1 MLFCNK
7 IDKLMFRRTLSLIFI
22 TPIIISCISDSTLA
36 FQKNKSIENVE
47 NLFETSRNNSLP
59 DSIRKKSLVEAN
71 KNIEKLDNDSLKI
84 RLYVESA
91 YNNLILGNLDD
102 FRTINHRILQIPSLN
117 KDTIIWARVNSNLGY
132 YYRIKYTND
141 SSFYYY
147 NKALKYYHLFGS
159 LTDEAEMRYNL
170 AAIQSN
176 EKDYISSEINTIK
189 AISILKNRKEYY
201 ALFLCYNNLAFI
213 ANQLKDFEKSIKYRK
228 EGLEFLSRLNNVE
241 KLELTALN
249 GIGIT
254 YQNKQDYAK
263 SIEYFNNALATK
275 DIQSLYPDIYAVL
288 IDNLAYSKF
297 KNEDDSDLP
306 NLFYVSLKVRDSLQ
320 IIDGIISSNL
330 HLTEYFLSKGDS
342 LIALQYCIAAK
353 DLAKSSNNNI
363 DLLQSYLLLS
373 KLEPAEKGKEYL
385 LKHIQLTDSLQQK
398 ERVIREKFTRIAYE
412 TDEITQEKEVETK
425 KKWWVILFS
434 GIGTSFGILLFI
446 NMKQSSKNK
455 ELLFNQK
462 QEESNIEI
470 YNLMLSQQEMFQK
483 GSENEKKR
491 ISEELH
497 DGILGRLFGTR
508 LSLDSL
514 NEGKTKADI
523 KEREEYI
530 EELQLIEE
538 DVRTIAHNLKASIF
552 NSETNF
558 IKLVEQLV
566 AEQSKTGKFE
576 CEPNFN
582 NLTNWEGIS
591 NNIKINCYRILQESI
606 QNINKYASASK
617 VQIDFKKV
625 DNYILMSI
633 HDNGVGFSIK
643 KQNKGIG
650 IKNMRSRAEAIN
662 SKIEFNSSEG
672 SGTQITMTIPL

>member
-1 MLFCNK
+1 
-7 IDKLMFRRTLSLIFI
+7 MFKNNLSILI
-22 TPIIISCISDSTLA
+22 
-36 FQKNKSIENVE
+36 
-47 NLFETSRNNSLP
+47 
-59 DSIRKKSLVEAN
+59 
-71 KNIEKLDNDSLKI
+71 
-84 RLYVESA
+84 
-91 YNNLILGNLDD
+91 LILGLG
-102 FRTINHRILQIPSLN
+102 FTINNCKKSSANDNFDKIISQINNSSNTNLSDSLRN
-117 KDTIIWARVNSNLGY
+117 QLLIDAYSKIKNVTSDSLRVNLLVEIAYSNYLLGNVDIFKEISQESLVLALTQNIKLYQAISQSNLGY
-132 YYRIKYTND
+132 YYRIKFKND

-147 NKALKYYHLFGS
+147 NQALENYKFLNNSIEEGK
-159 LTDEAEMRYNL
+159 MRYNL
-170 AAIQSN
+170 AAIQSD
-176 EKDYISSEINTIK
+176 EKDYMGSEINTVK
-189 AISILKNRKEYY
+189 AISILKNEKEYY
-201 ALFLCYNNLAFI
+201 PLFLCYNNLAFI
-213 ANQLKDFEKSIKYRK
+213 ANQLEEYEKSIEYRK
-228 EGLEFLSRLNNVE
+228 EGLAYLSKLKNVK
-241 KLELTALN
+241 KLELIALN

-254 YQNKQDYAK
+254 YQTKGDYVK
-263 SIEYFNNALATK
+263 SIEYFKNALATK

-297 KNEDDSDLP
+297 KKGDNSNLP
-306 NLFYVSLKVRDSLQ
+306 NLFYKSLKIRDSLR
-320 IIDGIISSNL
+320 IIDGIITSNL
-330 HLTEYFLSKGDS
+330 HLSEYFLSKGDS
-342 LIALQYCIAAK
+342 LIALQHCKIAK
-353 DLAKSSNNNI
+353 NLAKSSNNNI
-363 DLLQSYLLLS
+363 DLLQSYQLLS
-373 KLEPAEKGKEYL
+373 KLESAEKGKEYL

-398 ERVIREKFTRIAYE
+398 ERIIREKFTRIAYE
-412 TDEITQEKEVETK
+412 TDEITQEKEAETK

-446 NMKQSSKNK
+446 NMRQSSKNK
-455 ELLFNQK
+455 ELLFNQE

-538 DVRTIAHNLKASIF
+538 DVRTIAHNLKASFF

-566 AEQSKTGKFE
+566 AKQSKIGKFE

-625 DNYILMSI
+625 DNNILMSI
-633 HDNGVGFSIK
+633 HDDGVGFNTK
-643 KQNKGIG
+643 KKNKGIG
-650 IKNMRSRAEAIN
+650 LKNMRSRAEAIN
-662 SKIEFNSSEG
+662 SKIEFNSSQG
-672 SGTQITMTIPL
+672 SGTQITMTIPI

>member
-1 MLFCNK
+1 
-7 IDKLMFRRTLSLIFI
+7 MFKKNISILILILGISYTIINCKKSSANDNFI
-22 TPIIISCISDSTLA
+22 KIISQINNSSNTNLSDSLRNQLLIDA
-36 FQKNKSIENVE
+36 YSKIKNV
-47 NLFETSRNNSLP
+47 NS
-59 DSIRKKSLVEAN
+59 
-71 KNIEKLDNDSLKI
+71 DSLKVN
-84 RLYVESA
+84 LLVEIA
-91 YNNLILGNLDD
+91 YSNYLLGNVDI
-102 FRTINHRILQIPSLN
+102 FKEISQESLLLALN
-117 KDTIIWARVNSNLGY
+117 QNIKLYQAISQSNLGY
-132 YYRIKYTND
+132 YYRIKFKND

-147 NKALKYYHLFGS
+147 NQALKNYKFLKNSIEEGK
-159 LTDEAEMRYNL
+159 MRYNL
-170 AAIQSN
+170 AAIQSD
-176 EKDYISSEINTIK
+176 EKDYMGSEINTVK
-189 AISILKNRKEYY
+189 AISILKKEEEYY
-201 ALFLCYNNLAFI
+201 PLFLCYNNLAFI
-213 ANQLKDFEKSIKYRK
+213 ANQLEEYEKSIEYRK
-228 EGLEFLSRLNNVE
+228 EGLIYLSKLNNVGN
-241 KLELTALN
+241 LELISKN

-254 YQNKQDYAK
+254 YQNRGDYVK
-263 SIEYFNNALATK
+263 SIEYLKNALATK

-306 NLFYVSLKVRDSLQ
+306 DLFYKSLKIRDSLQ

-342 LIALQYCIAAK
+342 LIALQYCITAK

-363 DLLQSYLLLS
+363 DLLQSYQLLS
-373 KLEPAEKGKEYL
+373 KLESAEEAKEYL
-385 LKHIQLTDSLQQK
+385 LKHIQLTDSLQQR

-412 TDEITQEKEVETK
+412 TDEITQEKEAETK

-446 NMKQSSKNK
+446 NMKQNSKNK

-558 IKLVEQLV
+558 MKLVEQLV
-566 AEQSKTGKFE
+566 AKQGKIGKFE

-591 NNIKINCYRILQESI
+591 NSIKINCYRILQESI

-625 DNYILMSI
+625 DNNILMSI
-633 HDNGVGFSIK
+633 HDNGVGFNTK
-643 KQNKGIG
+643 KKNKGIG
-650 IKNMRSRAEAIN
+650 LKNMRSRAEAIN
-662 SKIEFNSSEG
+662 SKIEFNSSKG
-672 SGTQITMTIPL
+672 SGTQITMTIPI

>member
-1 MLFCNK
+1 MFKKNISILILILGISYTIINCKKNSANDNF
-7 IDKLMFRRTLSLIFI
+7 DK
-22 TPIIISCISDSTLA
+22 IISQINNSSNTNLSDSLRNQLLIDA
-36 FQKNKSIENVE
+36 YSKIKNVNG
-47 NLFETSRNNSLP
+47 
-59 DSIRKKSLVEAN
+59 
-71 KNIEKLDNDSLKI
+71 DSLKVN
-84 RLYVESA
+84 LLVEIA
-91 YNNLILGNLDD
+91 YSNYLLGNVDI
-102 FRTINHRILQIPSLN
+102 FKEISQESLVLALN
-117 KDTIIWARVNSNLGY
+117 QNIKLYQAISQSNLGY
-132 YYRIKYTND
+132 YYRIKFKND

-147 NKALKYYHLFGS
+147 NQALKNYKFLNNSIEEGK
-159 LTDEAEMRYNL
+159 MRYNL
-170 AAIQSN
+170 AAIQSD
-176 EKDYISSEINTIK
+176 EKDYMGSEINTVK
-189 AISILKNRKEYY
+189 AISILKKGEEYY
-201 ALFLCYNNLAFI
+201 PLFLCYNNLAFI
-213 ANQLKDFEKSIKYRK
+213 ANQLEEFEKSIEYRK
-228 EGLEFLSRLNNVE
+228 EGLIYLSKLNNVGN
-241 KLELTALN
+241 LELISKN
-249 GIGIT
+249 SIGIT
-254 YQNKQDYAK
+254 YQNRGDYVK
-263 SIEYFNNALATK
+263 SIEYFKNALATK

-288 IDNLAYSKF
+288 IDNLAYSKL
-297 KNEDDSDLP
+297 KKGDNSNLP
-306 NLFYVSLKVRDSLQ
+306 DLFYKSLKIRDSLQ
-320 IIDGIISSNL
+320 ITDGIIANNL
-330 HLTEYFLSKGDS
+330 HLSEYFLSKGDS
-342 LIALQYCIAAK
+342 LIALQHCKIAK
-353 DLAKSSNNNI
+353 NLAKSSNNNI

-412 TDEITQEKEVETK
+412 TDEITQEKEAETER
-425 KKWWVILFS
+425 KWWVILFS
-434 GIGTSFGILLFI
+434 GIGTSFSILLFI
-446 NMKQSSKNK
+446 NMKQRSKNK
-455 ELLFNQK
+455 ELIFNQK
-462 QEESNIEI
+462 QEESNVEI

-538 DVRTIAHNLKASIF
+538 DVRTIAHNLKASFF

-566 AEQSKTGKFE
+566 AKQSKIGKFE

-625 DNYILMSI
+625 DNNILMSI
-633 HDNGVGFSIK
+633 HDDGVGFNTK
-643 KQNKGIG
+643 KKNKGIG
-650 IKNMRSRAEAIN
+650 LKNMRSRAEAIN
-662 SKIEFNSSEG
+662 SKIEFNSSQG
-672 SGTQITMTIPL
+672 SGTQITMTIPI

>member
-1 MLFCNK
+1 
-7 IDKLMFRRTLSLIFI
+7 MFRRTLSLIFI

>member
-1 MLFCNK
+1 
-7 IDKLMFRRTLSLIFI
+7 MFRRTLSLIFI

-102 FRTINHRILQIPSLN
+102 FRIINHRILQIPSLN

-363 DLLQSYLLLS
+363 DLLQSYQLLS
-373 KLEPAEKGKEYL
+373 KLESAEKGKEYL
-385 LKHIQLTDSLQQK
+385 LKHIQLTDSLQQR

-412 TDEITQEKEVETK
+412 TDEITQEKEAETK

-455 ELLFNQK
+455 ELLFNHK

-566 AEQSKTGKFE
+566 AKQSKIGKFE
-576 CEPNFN
+576 CELNFN

-591 NNIKINCYRILQESI
+591 NNIKINCYRILQESV
-606 QNINKYASASK
+606 QNINKYASACK

-625 DNYILMSI
+625 DNNILMSI
-633 HDNGVGFSIK
+633 HDNGIGFNTK
-643 KQNKGIG
+643 KKNKGIG
-650 IKNMRSRAEAIN
+650 LKNMRSRAEAIN

-672 SGTQITMTIPL
+672 NGTQITMTIPI

>member
-1 MLFCNK
+1 MFKKNISILILILGLSFTINNCKKSSANDNF
-7 IDKLMFRRTLSLIFI
+7 DK
-22 TPIIISCISDSTLA
+22 IISQINNSSNTNLSDSLRNQLLIDAYSKT
-36 FQKNKSIENVE
+36 KNV
-47 NLFETSRNNSLP
+47 NS
-59 DSIRKKSLVEAN
+59 
-71 KNIEKLDNDSLKI
+71 DSLKI
-84 RLYVESA
+84 KLLVEIA
-91 YNNLILGNLDD
+91 YSNYLLGNVDV
-102 FRTINHRILQIPSLN
+102 FKEISQESLVLALN
-117 KDTIIWARVNSNLGY
+117 QNIKLYQAISQSNLGY
-132 YYRIKYTND
+132 YYRIKFKND

-147 NKALKYYHLFGS
+147 NQALKNYNFLKNSIEEGK
-159 LTDEAEMRYNL
+159 MRYNL
-170 AAIQSN
+170 AAIQSD
-176 EKDYISSEINTIK
+176 EKDYMGSEISTVK
-189 AISILKNRKEYY
+189 AITILRKGEEYY
-201 ALFLCYNNLAFI
+201 PLFLCYNNLAFI
-213 ANQLKDFEKSIKYRK
+213 ANQLEEYEKSIEYRK
-228 EGLEFLSRLNNVE
+228 EGLIYLSKLNNVGN
-241 KLELTALN
+241 LELISKN

-254 YQNKQDYAK
+254 YQNKGDYVK
-263 SIEYFNNALATK
+263 SIEYFKNALATK

-297 KNEDDSDLP
+297 KKGDNLNLP
-306 NLFYVSLKVRDSLQ
+306 DLFYKSLKIRDSLQ
-320 IIDGIISSNL
+320 IIDGIISCNL
-330 HLTEYFLSKGDS
+330 HLSEYFLSKGDS
-342 LIALQYCIAAK
+342 LIALQYCIVAK
-353 DLAKSSNNNI
+353 NLAKSSNNNI
-363 DLLQSYLLLS
+363 DLLQSYQLLS
-373 KLEPAEKGKEYL
+373 KLESAEKGKEYL
-385 LKHIQLTDSLQQK
+385 LKHIQLTDSLQQR

-412 TDEITQEKEVETK
+412 TDEITQEKEEESK

-434 GIGTSFGILLFI
+434 GIGTSFSILLFI
-446 NMKQSSKNK
+446 NMKQRSKNK
-455 ELLFNQK
+455 ELIFNQK
-462 QEESNIEI
+462 QEESNVEI

-566 AEQSKTGKFE
+566 AKQSKIGKFE
-576 CEPNFN
+576 FELNFN

-625 DNYILMSI
+625 NNNILMSI
-633 HDNGVGFSIK
+633 HDNGVGFNTK
-643 KQNKGIG
+643 KKNKGIG
-650 IKNMRSRAEAIN
+650 LKNMRSRAEAIN
-662 SKIEFNSSEG
+662 SKIEFNSSQG
-672 SGTQITMTIPL
+672 SGTRITMTIPI

>member
-1 MLFCNK
+1 MKKTALFLITILLINSCNK
-7 IDKLMFRRTLSLIFI
+7 KTSIFYQKDNISKNIDSLIK
-22 TPIIISCISDSTLA
+22 A
-36 FQKNKSIENVE
+36 
-47 NLFETSRNNSLP
+47 SRNISFTDSL
-59 DSIRKKSLVEAN
+59 RNEYLFKSN
-71 KNIEKLDNDSLKI
+71 KITEKLNNDSLKI
-84 RLYVESA
+84 GFYIRISYSHLV
-91 YNNLILGNLDD
+91 LGNLNKFGEISKKTLYLTTLNND
-102 FRTINHRILQIPSLN
+102 TIN
-117 KDTIIWARVNSNLGY
+117 KARANSDLGY
-132 YYRIKYTND
+132 YYQLKFKPD
-141 SSFYYY
+141 SAFYFY
-147 NKALKYYHLFGS
+147 NEALKTYS
-159 LTDEAEMRYNL
+159 LIKNNLLVGDILLNL
-170 AAIQSN
+170 ATIQSI
-176 EKDYISSEINTIK
+176 EKDYIGSEINTIK
-189 AISILKNRKEYY
+189 AISILKGTDKYHS
-201 ALFLCYNNLAFI
+201 LFLCYNNLAFI
-213 ANQLKDFEKSIKYRK
+213 ATQLKDFEKSIEYRK
-228 EGLEFLSRLNNVE
+228 EGLIYLSKLKNMEN
-241 KLELTALN
+241 LELISKN
-249 GIGIT
+249 GIGIA
-254 YQNKQDYAK
+254 YQNKGDYVK
-263 SIEYFNNALATK
+263 SIEYFKNALATK
-275 DIQSLYPDIYAVL
+275 NIQSLYPDIYAVL

-297 KNEDDSDLP
+297 KNEDYSDLP
-306 NLFYVSLKVRDSLQ
+306 DLFYKSLKIRDSLQ
-320 IIDGIISSNL
+320 IIDGIITSNL

-342 LIALQYCIAAK
+342 LIALQYCITAK

-373 KLEPAEKGKEYL
+373 KLESTEKGKEYL
-385 LKHIQLTDSLQQK
+385 RKHIHLSDSLQQH
-398 ERVIREKFTRIAYE
+398 ERSIREKFTRIAYE
-412 TDEITQEKEVETK
+412 TDEITQEKEAETK

-523 KEREEYI
+523 QEREEYI
-530 EELQLIEE
+530 DELQLIEE
-538 DVRTIAHNLKASIF
+538 DVRTIAHNLKASFF

-566 AEQSKTGKFE
+566 AKQSKIGKFE
-576 CEPNFN
+576 CELNFN

-625 DNYILMSI
+625 DNNILMSI
-633 HDNGVGFSIK
+633 HDNGVGFNTK
-643 KQNKGIG
+643 KKNKGIG
-650 IKNMRSRAEAIN
+650 LKNMRSRAEAIN
-662 SKIEFNSSEG
+662 SKIEFNSSQG
-672 SGTQITMTIPL
+672 SGTLITMTIPI

>member
-1 MLFCNK
+1 MFKNNLSILILILGLSFTINNCKKSSANDNFAK
-7 IDKLMFRRTLSLIFI
+7 II
-22 TPIIISCISDSTLA
+22 TQINNSSNTNLSDSLRNQLLIDA
-36 FQKNKSIENVE
+36 YSKIKNV
-47 NLFETSRNNSLP
+47 NS
-59 DSIRKKSLVEAN
+59 
-71 KNIEKLDNDSLKI
+71 DSLKI
-84 RLYVESA
+84 NLLVEIA
-91 YNNLILGNLDD
+91 YRNYLLGNVDIFKEISQESLV
-102 FRTINHRILQIPSLN
+102 LSLN
-117 KDTIIWARVNSNLGY
+117 QNIKLYQAISQSNLGY
-132 YYRIKYTND
+132 YYRIKFKND

-147 NKALKYYHLFGS
+147 NQALKNYNFLKNSIEEGK
-159 LTDEAEMRYNL
+159 MRYNL
-170 AAIQSN
+170 AAIQSD
-176 EKDYISSEINTIK
+176 EKDYMGSEINTVK
-189 AISILKNRKEYY
+189 AISILKKGEEYY
-201 ALFLCYNNLAFI
+201 PLFLCYNNLAFI
-213 ANQLKDFEKSIKYRK
+213 ANQLEEYEKSIEYRK
-228 EGLEFLSRLNNVE
+228 EGLAYLSKLKNVK
-241 KLELTALN
+241 KLEIIALN

-254 YQNKQDYAK
+254 YQNKQDYVK
-263 SIEYFNNALATK
+263 SIEYFKNALATK

-297 KNEDDSDLP
+297 KNEDYSDLP
-306 NLFYVSLKVRDSLQ
+306 DLFYKSLKIRDSLQ
-320 IIDGIISSNL
+320 IIDGIITSNL
-330 HLTEYFLSKGDS
+330 HLTEYFLLKSDS
-342 LIALQYCIAAK
+342 LIAMQHCKIAK
-353 DLAKSSNNNI
+353 NLAKSSNNNI

-373 KLEPAEKGKEYL
+373 KLESTEKGKEYL
-385 LKHIQLTDSLQQK
+385 RKHIHLSDSLQQH
-398 ERVIREKFTRIAYE
+398 ERSIREKFTRIAYE
-412 TDEITQEKEVETK
+412 TDEITQEKEAETK

-434 GIGTSFGILLFI
+434 GIGTSFSILLFI
-446 NMKQSSKNK
+446 NMKQRSKNK
-455 ELLFNQK
+455 ELIFNQK
-462 QEESNIEI
+462 QEESNVEI

-483 GSENEKKR
+483 GSENEKNR

-558 IKLVEQLV
+558 MKLVEQLV
-566 AEQSKTGKFE
+566 AKQSKIGKFE

-625 DNYILMSI
+625 DNNILMSI
-633 HDNGVGFSIK
+633 HDDGVGFNTK
-643 KQNKGIG
+643 KKNKGIG
-650 IKNMRSRAEAIN
+650 LKNMRSRAEAIN
-662 SKIEFNSSEG
+662 SKIEFNSSQG
-672 SGTQITMTIPL
+672 SGTQITMTIPI

>member
-1 MLFCNK
+1 MFKKNISILILILGISYTIINCKKNSANDNF
-7 IDKLMFRRTLSLIFI
+7 DK
-22 TPIIISCISDSTLA
+22 IISQINNSSNTNLSDSLRNQLLIDA
-36 FQKNKSIENVE
+36 YSKIKNVNG
-47 NLFETSRNNSLP
+47 
-59 DSIRKKSLVEAN
+59 
-71 KNIEKLDNDSLKI
+71 DSLKVN
-84 RLYVESA
+84 LLVEIA
-91 YNNLILGNLDD
+91 YSNYLLGNVDI
-102 FRTINHRILQIPSLN
+102 FKEISQESLVLALN
-117 KDTIIWARVNSNLGY
+117 QNIKLYQAISQSNLGY
-132 YYRIKYTND
+132 YYRIKFKND

-147 NKALKYYHLFGS
+147 NQALKNYKFLNNSIEEGK
-159 LTDEAEMRYNL
+159 MRYNL
-170 AAIQSN
+170 AAIQSD
-176 EKDYISSEINTIK
+176 EKDYMGSEINTVK
-189 AISILKNRKEYY
+189 AISILKKGEEYY
-201 ALFLCYNNLAFI
+201 PLFLCYNNLAFI
-213 ANQLKDFEKSIKYRK
+213 ANQLEEFEKSIEYRK
-228 EGLEFLSRLNNVE
+228 EGLIYLSKLNNVGN
-241 KLELTALN
+241 LELISKN

-254 YQNKQDYAK
+254 YQNRGDYVK
-263 SIEYFNNALATK
+263 SIEYFKNALATK

-288 IDNLAYSKF
+288 IDNLAYSKL
-297 KNEDDSDLP
+297 KKGDNSNLP
-306 NLFYVSLKVRDSLQ
+306 DLFYKSLKIRDSLQ
-320 IIDGIISSNL
+320 ITDGIIANNL
-330 HLTEYFLSKGDS
+330 HLSEYFLSKGDS
-342 LIALQYCIAAK
+342 LIALQHCKIAK
-353 DLAKSSNNNI
+353 NLAKSSNNNI

-412 TDEITQEKEVETK
+412 TDEITQEKEAETER
-425 KKWWVILFS
+425 KWWVILFS
-434 GIGTSFGILLFI
+434 GIGTSFSILLFI
-446 NMKQSSKNK
+446 NMKQRSKNK
-455 ELLFNQK
+455 ELIFNQK
-462 QEESNIEI
+462 QEESNVEI

-538 DVRTIAHNLKASIF
+538 DVRTIAHNLKASFF

-566 AEQSKTGKFE
+566 AKQSKIGKFE

-625 DNYILMSI
+625 DNNILMSI
-633 HDNGVGFSIK
+633 HDDGVGFNTK
-643 KQNKGIG
+643 KKNKGIG
-650 IKNMRSRAEAIN
+650 LKNMRSRAEAIN
-662 SKIEFNSSEG
+662 SKIEFNSSQG
-672 SGTQITMTIPL
+672 SGTQITMTIPI

>member
-1 MLFCNK
+1 MKKTALFLITILLINSCNK
-7 IDKLMFRRTLSLIFI
+7 KTPIFYQKDNISKNIDSLIK
-22 TPIIISCISDSTLA
+22 A
-36 FQKNKSIENVE
+36 
-47 NLFETSRNNSLP
+47 SRNISFTDSL
-59 DSIRKKSLVEAN
+59 RNEYLFKSN
-71 KNIEKLDNDSLKI
+71 KITEKLNNDSLKI
-84 RLYVESA
+84 SFYIRISYSHLV
-91 YNNLILGNLDD
+91 LGNLNKFGEISKKTLYLTTRNND
-102 FRTINHRILQIPSLN
+102 TIN
-117 KDTIIWARVNSNLGY
+117 KARANSDLGY
-132 YYRIKYTND
+132 YYQLKFKPD
-141 SSFYYY
+141 SAFYFY
-147 NKALKYYHLFGS
+147 NEALKTYS
-159 LTDEAEMRYNL
+159 LIKNNL
-170 AAIQSN
+170 LVGDMLLSLATIQSIG
-176 EKDYISSEINTIK
+176 KDYIGSEINTIK
-189 AISILKNRKEYY
+189 AISILKGTDKYHS
-201 ALFLCYNNLAFI
+201 LFLCYNNLAFI
-213 ANQLKDFEKSIKYRK
+213 ATQLKDFEKSIEYRK
-228 EGLEFLSRLNNVE
+228 EGLTYLSKLNNVGN
-241 KLELTALN
+241 LELISKN

-254 YQNKQDYAK
+254 YQNKGDYVK
-263 SIEYFNNALATK
+263 SIEYFKNALATK

-306 NLFYVSLKVRDSLQ
+306 DLFYKSLKIRDSLQ

-342 LIALQYCIAAK
+342 LIALQYCITAK
-353 DLAKSSNNNI
+353 ELAKSSNNNI
-363 DLLQSYLLLS
+363 DLLQSYQLLS
-373 KLEPAEKGKEYL
+373 KLESAEEGKEYL
-385 LKHIQLTDSLQQK
+385 LKHIQLTDSLQQR

-412 TDEITQEKEVETK
+412 TDEITQEKEAETK
-425 KKWWVILFS
+425 KKWWIILFS
-434 GIGTSFGILLFI
+434 GIGTSFGVLLFI
-446 NMKQSSKNK
+446 NMRQSSKNK

-470 YNLMLSQQEMFQK
+470 YSLMLAQQEMFQK

-538 DVRTIAHNLKASIF
+538 DVRAIAHNLKSNLF
-552 NSETNF
+552 NSETHF
-558 IKLVEQLV
+558 IKLVEELV
-566 AEQSKTGKFE
+566 AKQSKMGNFE
-576 CEPNFN
+576 CELNFN
-582 NLTNWEGIS
+582 NLTNWESIS
-591 NNIKINCYRILQESI
+591 NNIKINCYRILQESF
-606 QNINKYASASK
+606 QNINKYANASK

-662 SKIEFNSSEG
+662 SKIEFNSIEG
-672 SGTQITMTIPL
+672 NGTQITMTIPL